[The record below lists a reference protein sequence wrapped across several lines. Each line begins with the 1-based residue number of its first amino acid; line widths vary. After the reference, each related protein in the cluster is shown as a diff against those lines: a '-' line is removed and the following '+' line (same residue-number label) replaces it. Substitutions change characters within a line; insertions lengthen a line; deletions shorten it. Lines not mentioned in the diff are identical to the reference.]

1 MGSVW
6 PVAGRHWN
14 RREKW
19 CGWEDSNPHGHK
31 AQRIF
36 VPFTAFAAPASAP
49 SVHRRVCGLHYAPE
63 LLKEAELPQ
72 SITVEYVL
80 PDGKT
85 MDSYLGGGASRN
97 PPLLLRPPLPRQ
109 LLGLG
114 DLGRGHHQGR
124 GAVVARR
131 GRAMRGHQSPWP
143 VLGFVTHRR
152 GAESEVAQHP

>member
-14 RREKW
+14 RRGKW
-19 CGWEDSNPHGHK
+19 CGRGDSNPHGHK

-36 VPFTAFAAPASAP
+36 VPSTAFAAPTSAP

-85 MDSYLGGGASRN
+85 MDSYAETRERNEDFVRIEAAGGGWN
-97 PPLLLRPPLPRQ
+97 
-109 LLGLG
+109 
-114 DLGRGHHQGR
+114 
-124 GAVVARR
+124 
-131 GRAMRGHQSPWP
+131 
-143 VLGFVTHRR
+143 
-152 GAESEVAQHP
+152 